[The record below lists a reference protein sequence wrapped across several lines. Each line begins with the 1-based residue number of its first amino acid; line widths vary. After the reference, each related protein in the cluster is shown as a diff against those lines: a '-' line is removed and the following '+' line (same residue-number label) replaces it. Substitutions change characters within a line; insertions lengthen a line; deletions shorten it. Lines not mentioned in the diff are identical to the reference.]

1 MTPVL
6 FLVEFFLF
14 CLLSLEKLTQMRT
27 LLEEINLIME
37 EINLINFSKSRK
49 VLLAREAIK
58 IVITNDCGDDIDIA
72 NIKPWKY

>member
-27 LLEEINLIME
+27 LLEEINLI
-37 EINLINFSKSRK
+37 NFSKSRK

-58 IVITNDCGDDIDIA
+58 IVITNDCDDDIDIA

>member
-27 LLEEINLIME
+27 LLE